1 MNNKLHHLKDNTCV
15 LKSYCIFLVCFG
27 LTNHERLNYRKQTG
41 LLEGRWVGGLGNWV
55 MDVKKGT

>member
-27 LTNHERLNYRKQTG
+27 LTNHERLLIIGCWRGGGRGDGVTG
-41 LLEGRWVGGLGNWV
+41 
-55 MDVKKGT
+55 